1 MREPLRRDRPAAY
14 CGAGGTP
21 HVTFILVLYFLLGA
35 APAHAYLDPGT
46 GSLLLYALVG
56 IATTL
61 LFALR
66 NLWYGLKGKALLS
79 RSVSVSAALPDVV
92 FHSEGGRYWQVFQPV
107 IAALEAEGV
116 ACAYVTPD
124 PDDPALKWKGQR
136 FQAIHPGREL
146 MTIAHMNAAA
156 TALVVSSTPNLD
168 VYMLKRSRQVKHYTH
183 LFHAPTDVAFYEK
196 FAFDWYDSL
205 LTVGPFQEKSVRE
218 LELRR
223 GLARKKLYETGCT
236 YYDYMLGERRDDE
249 RAGDG
254 SLTVLYA
261 PAWGDRSSVIRYGTA
276 ILDALADSGL
286 RTIFRPHPQFY
297 VSHVETIRE
306 IEKRFSGRPNVEIDT
321 NRTGTASMRRSD
333 VMVTDLSGVLFDY
346 AFLFE
351 RPIVLA
357 RSDADVGG
365 QEGEDLSGEIWD
377 VATSKKLARC
387 LAESEIG
394 DAARIVAEAGA
405 GSERYGRAIRDIR
418 EAEIFNFGG
427 AGPAAARNIR
437 AILEDIA

>member
-1 MREPLRRDRPAAY
+1 
-14 CGAGGTP
+14 
-21 HVTFILVLYFLLGA
+21 VTFVLILYFLLGA

-79 RSVSVSAALPDVV
+79 RAIAVQGGLPDVV
-92 FHSEGGRYWQVFQPV
+92 FHSEGGKYWQVFQPV
-107 IAALEAEGV
+107 VAALAGQGI

-124 PDDPALKWKGQR
+124 PRDPGLEWSGSG
-136 FQAIHPGREL
+136 FTAIHPGGDL
-146 MTIAHMNAAA
+146 MTIAHMNRLKA
-156 TALVVSSTPNLD
+156 ALVVSSTPNLD
-168 VYMLKRSRQVKHYTH
+168 VYMLKRSRQVRHYAH

-205 LTVGPFQEKSVRE
+205 LTVGPFQERSVRA
-218 LELRR
+218 LERRR
-223 GLARKKLYETGCT
+223 GLDEKLLHDTGCT
-236 YYDYMLGERRDDE
+236 YYDYMLEERRDDA

-261 PAWGDRSSVIRYGTA
+261 PAWGERSSVIRYGTA
-276 ILDALADSGL
+276 ILDRLAEGGV

-297 VSHVETIRE
+297 VSHVEIIRD
-306 IEKRFSGRPNVEIDT
+306 IEKRYAGSPKVEIDT
-321 NRTGTASMRRSD
+321 NRTGTESMRRSD

-351 RPIVLA
+351 RPIILA
-357 RSDADVGG
+357 HADAPVGG
-365 QEGEDLSGEIWD
+365 QEAEDLPGEIWD
-377 VATSKKLARC
+377 VQTARRLARC
-387 LAESEIG
+387 LAEEEIG
-394 DAARIVAEAGA
+394 RVAAIAAEAGA
-405 GSERYGRAIRDIR
+405 ASEAAGSAIRDIR
-418 EAEIFNFGG
+418 DAELFNFGR
-427 AGPAAARNIR
+427 AGGAAARNIR
-437 AILEDIA
+437 AILESIA